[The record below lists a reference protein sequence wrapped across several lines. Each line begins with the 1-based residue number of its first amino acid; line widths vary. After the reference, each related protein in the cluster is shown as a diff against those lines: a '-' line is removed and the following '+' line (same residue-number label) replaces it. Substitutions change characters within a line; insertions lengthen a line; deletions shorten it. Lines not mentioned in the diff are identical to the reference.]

1 MVRTAYNIWYFVKD
15 DEENDIADF
24 AQKDNLVYP
33 TFILIYYGLVD
44 LIPMAGQ
51 FVAVRIMPK
60 PKKHK
65 KLNMSNQ
72 GKGNFVS
79 TSEETVGLLPSR
91 DESIIIRSGNSE
103 NTLFI
108 MDRSNSPE
116 GEESNFHNFST

>member
-1 MVRTAYNIWYFVKD
+1 MKD

-24 AQKDNLVYP
+24 AQKDTLVYP
-33 TFILIYYGLVD
+33 AFILIYYGLVD

-51 FVAVRIMPK
+51 FVVVRIMPN
-60 PKKHK
+60 PHKHK

-72 GKGNFVS
+72 GRGNFVS

-91 DESIIIRSGNSE
+91 DESIIRSGNSE
-103 NTLFI
+103 NTLFM

-116 GEESNFHNFST
+116 GEDSNFHNFST